1 MTGFLLDTNVIS
13 EVVRDLPNPGVTRF
27 LAHNSDLWIPT
38 MAIHE
43 LEFGLQLLA
52 QGQRQSALRE
62 AISRFVDAYA
72 DRILPICRE
81 SAKWAAIL
89 RAQAKRTGRV
99 LDLADALVAGAAMTN
114 NLTLATRNIRH
125 FDNLAIGAISPWK
138 YV

>member
-81 SAKWAAIL
+81 SAKWASIL

>member
-13 EVVRDLPNPGVTRF
+13 EVVRDPPNPGVTRF
-27 LAHNSDLWIPT
+27 LANNGDLWIPT
-38 MAIHE
+38 IAIHE

-52 QGQRQSALRE
+52 QGRRQSALRE
-62 AISRFVDAYA
+62 GISRFIDAYA

-89 RAQAKRTGRV
+89 RAQSKRSGRM

-114 NLTLATRNIRH
+114 NLTLATRNLRH
-125 FDNLAIGAISPWK
+125 FDQLAVSAISPWN
-138 YV
+138 YA